1 MIPPELRILGMDI
14 DLEFLNALRVTITT
28 EFLGEHGFDLLH
40 NFEHVI
46 KMRTSYF
53 DTVFVSQMKLTTLPL
68 IHCFEGEGCVGR
80 LAPLKVK
87 IL

>member
-1 MIPPELRILGMDI
+1 MIPSELRILGMDI

-28 EFLGEHGFDLLH
+28 EFLGKHGFDLLH

-53 DTVFVSQMKLTTLPL
+53 DTDFVSQMKLTTLPL
-68 IHCFEGEGCVGR
+68 IHCFEGKGCAGR
-80 LAPLKVK
+80 
-87 IL
+87 